1 MSEGRLIRVSKFR
14 GDPQVVG
21 YLVAL
26 PDKAQAL
33 KIIRD
38 RVAMPEDEIEDL
50 GRVSENLLNGLLV
63 SVGNIL
69 PRPRCSASRPT
80 ATAESAESCAQ
91 GKIAKRC
98 RVAAAFHF
106 DELTSR
112 RYCAVEM
119 AAEAGSIMTV
129 RVDVDPVGDS
139 AESGA
144 TTTTVRVD
152 VAERPAVSVAT

>member
-50 GRVSENLLNGLLV
+50 GRVSENLLMAFSLASGTFCPV
-63 SVGNIL
+63 RGVQHVGQQQQQSQ
-69 PRPRCSASRPT
+69 P
-80 ATAESAESCAQ
+80 
-91 GKIAKRC
+91 K
-98 RVAAAFHF
+98 AALK
-106 DELTSR
+106 EK
-112 RYCAVEM
+112 
-119 AAEAGSIMTV
+119 
-129 RVDVDPVGDS
+129 
-139 AESGA
+139 
-144 TTTTVRVD
+144 
-152 VAERPAVSVAT
+152 